1 MSESLGDDND
11 DGRNDGYES
20 SYAHPRGTLSCFHV
34 HPLLDSGP
42 VRQTGYRFRSNL
54 CRTKLVQK
62 KRRGIATAAQGS

>member
-1 MSESLGDDND
+1 MSESLGDDDD

-34 HPLLDSGP
+34 HPLIAAQD
-42 VRQTGYRFRSNL
+42 VRPDIALEPHL